1 MRNRQR
7 KKPFWGLRNSNI
19 INKSSKFFWV
29 CVSETHT
36 AQLCGKLAGIC
47 LPTPF
52 PHPLQNR
59 VPRVRILLPLPKTC
73 LTASLI
79 GPEFLGIPG
88 FSRVLRWWDAVW
100 IAAPRGVYFAVFS
113 YLVVSVSN
121 LSVWHIINKSSK
133 IRGALPCASLLL
145 LKIKSVCDSLQAG
158 RVFFDVVHLGDLRG
172 AVAQEVGHL
181 PGRECFDG
189 AVGLFHA
196 VYQLGRKMMS

>member
-88 FSRVLRWWDAVW
+88 FSRVLGWWDAVHS
-100 IAAPRGVYFAVFS
+100 AALYGVYFALFS
-113 YLVVSVSN
+113 YRASSVSN

-133 IRGALPCASLLL
+133 IRGALPCAGLLS
-145 LKIKSVCDSLQAG
+145 LKIEPVCDSLQASC
-158 RVFFDVVHLGDLRG
+158 VFFDIVHFGDL
-172 AVAQEVGHL
+172 
-181 PGRECFDG
+181 
-189 AVGLFHA
+189 
-196 VYQLGRKMMS
+196 